1 MEQIVN
7 KPIAGTFRWLHMG
20 GTKIELPE
28 KTETVQY
35 TVPAGESRIVTLE
48 DGDVSYRVEAELEE
62 NSQLELI
69 LLRKAGQPEL
79 TYNDI
84 QVRCGDHAT
93 FHWYRIVTDGKKT
106 FDNCSVLLEGEGSR
120 FESDIAY
127 RLKGSEKYD
136 LNCEGIHT
144 GKKTETAIN
153 ASGVLSD
160 QASKLMRGT
169 IDFRQGCAG
178 AVGNES
184 EDVLLIDETVQ
195 NQSVPVI
202 LCAEEDVEGNHG
214 ASIGRPDENL
224 IYYMASRGIETE
236 RILEMLAQAK
246 LDTVIQKLPD
256 EEVRARFQKDG
267 EEA

>member
-28 KTETVQY
+28 KTENVKY
-35 TVPAGESRIVTLE
+35 TVPAGESKIVTLE
-48 DGDVSYRVEAELEE
+48 DGDVSYRVEAELGE
-62 NSQLELI
+62 NSQLDLI
-69 LLRKAGQPEL
+69 LLRKPGEPEL

-84 QVRCGDHAT
+84 QVRCGNNAT
-93 FHWYRIVTDGKKT
+93 FHWYRIVTDGQKT
-106 FDNCSVLLEGEGSR
+106 YDNCSVLLEGEESK
-120 FESDIAY
+120 FVSDIAY
-127 RLKGSEKYD
+127 RLKGKERYD

-144 GKKTETAIN
+144 GKKTETEIN

-160 QASKLMRGT
+160 QAFKLMRGT

-178 AVGNES
+178 AVGNEN

-224 IYYMASRGIETE
+224 LYYMASRGVETE

-246 LDTVIQKLPD
+246 LDTVIHKIPD
-256 EEVRARFQKDG
+256 EEVRQRLEKDG
-267 EEA
+267 DDE